1 MSLAPGVG
9 VVDNSTQFL
18 PVGIARHGA
27 VGAEDK
33 VGRCILKHLVDSSL
47 SLFNA
52 AFGNYSQTLQTT
64 EDRENAAVPPS
75 G

>member
-52 AFGNYSQTLQTT
+52 A
-64 EDRENAAVPPS
+64 
-75 G
+75 